1 MRTADEWFEA
11 YGDSHQNPTNKKIHW
26 LCVPLIVFSTIG
38 LFWSIPHTYFE
49 GVLPGAWSPL
59 LNWGTIL
66 VVVTLL
72 FYLRMSFSLFLG
84 MSVYSGLCVWGNYA
98 LLQWGIAPLWMLSA
112 GIFIVMWIGQFIGHE
127 IEGKKP
133 SFLED
138 LQFLLI
144 GPAWL
149 MHFIYKKVGLRY

>member
-26 LCVPLIVFSTIG
+26 VCVPLIVFSAIG
-38 LFWSIPHTYFE
+38 LLWSIPHAYFS
-49 GVLPGAWSPL
+49 GILPGAWSPL

-66 VVVTLL
+66 IALTLL
-72 FYLRMSFSLFLG
+72 FYLRMSFPLFLG
-84 MSVYSGLCVWGNYA
+84 MLVYSLLCVWGNYA
-98 LLQWGIAPLWMLSA
+98 LLQWDVAPLWLWSA
-112 GIFIVMWIGQFIGHE
+112 AIFIVMWIGQFIGHK

-133 SFLED
+133 SFFED

-149 MHFIYKKVGLRY
+149 MHFLYKKAGIPY